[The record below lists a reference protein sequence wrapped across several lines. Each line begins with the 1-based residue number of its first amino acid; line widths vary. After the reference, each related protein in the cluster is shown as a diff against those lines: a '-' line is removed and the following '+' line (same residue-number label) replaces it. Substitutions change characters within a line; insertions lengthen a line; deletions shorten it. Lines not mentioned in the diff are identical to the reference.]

1 MEFLLQLMAELF
13 DGEFMHNEVST
24 QTETFSDDIRKAD
37 VICDM
42 EHEEDTQYGEISGEE
57 EILFNFI
64 HFR

>member
-1 MEFLLQLMAELF
+1 MEFLLQLIAELF
-13 DGEFMHNEVST
+13 DGEFMRGEVAP
-24 QTETFSDDIRKAD
+24 QTETIQNEIPKTG

-42 EHEEDTQYGEISGEE
+42 AEEDAQYGEISGNE